1 MPFDENIR
9 PDVQAVL
16 DAAALLDI
24 TEYDVFHLAY
34 ARWHGERADENTMEP
49 FFVAYMFHEVVPLW
63 VRHFARLVQDLARVG
78 TLDRT
83 ALGVEL
89 LPSTQQMVRTGVR
102 YAVGIV
108 TALLV
113 LLVLAEFAAQ
123 FIDLGSR
130 CFFPPCY

>member
-49 FFVAYMFHEVVPLW
+49 FFVAYMFHDVVPLW
-63 VRHFARLVQDLARVG
+63 VRHFARKVQDLSRLG
-78 TLDRT
+78 RLDR
-83 ALGVEL
+83 ASMGVEL
-89 LPSTQQMVRTGVR
+89 LPSTRRMVRAGVR
-102 YAVGIV
+102 YTVGIV

-113 LLVLAEFAAQ
+113 LLVLAQFAAQ
-123 FIDLGSR
+123 FIGLSAR

>member
-34 ARWHGERADENTMEP
+34 ARWHGDRADEGTMEP
-49 FFVAYMFHEVVPLW
+49 FFVAYMFHDVVPLW
-63 VRHFARLVQDLARVG
+63 VRHFARLVQDLASMG

-83 ALGVEL
+83 ALGVDL
-89 LPSTQQMVRTGVR
+89 LPHTQRMVRTGVR
-102 YAVGIV
+102 YFVGIV
-108 TALLV
+108 TALLT
-113 LLVLAEFAAQ
+113 LLVLAQFAAQ
-123 FIDLGSR
+123 FIDLGAR

>member
-34 ARWHGERADENTMEP
+34 ARWHGERADEGTMEP
-49 FFVAYMFHEVVPLW
+49 FFVAYMFNEVVPLW
-63 VRHFARLVQDLARVG
+63 VRHFARLVQELARVG
-78 TLDRT
+78 TLDKM
-83 ALGVEL
+83 ALGVDL
-89 LPSTQQMVRTGVR
+89 LPSTRRMVRLGVR
-102 YAVGIV
+102 YSVGIV
-108 TALLV
+108 LALLT
-113 LLVLAEFAAQ
+113 LLVFAQFASQ
-123 FIDLGSR
+123 FIDLGTR